1 MNKPRALKKGGM
13 IRAVAPASSEHDLGA
28 LNRGLG
34 KLRDLGF
41 NVSLGDCVRRMRTH
55 GYLAGTDP
63 ERAAELNEAFR
74 DDHVDAVF
82 CVEGGYGTIRILQLL
97 DYELMKSNAKI
108 FLGYSDITA
117 LHVAM
122 NHKSDLVTFHGPMI
136 ASELGSEFSAYTEKC
151 LLRALTSSEPLG
163 ELQNPAEG
171 PFIKTINE
179 GEASGGLV
187 GGNLSLIV
195 KTLGTPYEIDT
206 RNKILV
212 IEDVDEAPYR
222 IDGYLAH
229 LSLAKKLSD
238 AAGIVVGEMTKYEA
252 KNPGQSLTLWDA
264 FRDHIGSTGKPAIY
278 GLCFG
283 HGLHH
288 VTLPLGVE
296 AKLDATQGKL
306 RIEEPATVT

>member
-1 MNKPRALKKGGM
+1 MKKPRALKKGDM
-13 IRAVAPASSEHDLGA
+13 IRAVAPASSEHDLAA

-41 NVSLGDCVRRMRTH
+41 NVSLGDCVRKMRTH
-55 GYLAGTDP
+55 GYLAGTDA
-63 ERAAELNEAFR
+63 ERAAELNEAFG
-74 DDHVDAVF
+74 DNHVNAVF
-82 CVEGGYGTIRILQLL
+82 CVEGGYGTIRILRLL
-97 DYELMKSNAKI
+97 DFDLMKANPKI

-117 LHVAM
+117 LHVAI

-136 ASELGSEFSAYTEKC
+136 ASEIGTEFSAYTEKW
-151 LLRALTSSEPLG
+151 LLRAITSSEPLG

-179 GEASGGLV
+179 GEVSGKLV

-212 IEDVDEAPYR
+212 IEDTDEAPYR

-229 LSLAKKLSD
+229 LSLANKLKD
-238 AAGIVVGEMTKYEA
+238 AAGIVVGEMTKYA
-252 KNPGQSLTLWDA
+252 PKDSGQSLTLWDV
-264 FRDHIGSTGKPAIY
+264 FQDHVGSTGKPAIY

-283 HGLHH
+283 HGVHH

-306 RIEEPATVT
+306 RIEEPATIT